1 MTIRVSRLSTWLA
14 ERATIIIVSAVVAT
28 AILAI
33 PFLTMRPESSASQE
47 PTGEVFAAR
56 DAIEDRFASSVFTTF
71 LIIEDREGDLLRVEP
86 LLGLLAAEDGLR
98 ASSDIGPSLFEYF
111 DSTDEVRFVGMRT
124 IADILDERLPDGLIG
139 ATDADVK
146 EAAAGLIA
154 ERGLQMLGLSA
165 LTESV
170 GGIPIS
176 PAILTSVLSD
186 ADVLGFADAGVRI
199 GSDTEPE
206 QYSRD
211 VLATVRGDGQS
222 YRAWG
227 IAIDVNLTAAEQGEA
242 AGPFIGF
249 TILAVLIIVGLT
261 FRSYWVLAVSGA
273 ALAAL
278 IIWLQ
283 GISNLVGLQDD
294 LILSLIVP
302 IAMISFGVDFAF
314 HSVGRYRETR
324 LGGLVPRPAFKVG
337 FAAVAGALVL
347 ALASDTAAFLAN
359 TSAGI
364 ESIVQFGVGAA
375 IALVAAFLLL
385 GVVTP
390 LAVMKIEERV
400 GGPRTSR
407 RGAAVAGAIG
417 AGSLAMTSVLLSVFI
432 FPAGGV
438 VALGLYLAVAVYL
451 PYRLAPTAAPAAGE
465 PPPSGPGRA
474 ARIIG
479 AAVAA
484 VTRRR
489 SVVLL
494 AVAVLTI
501 GAAVLALRVETD
513 FDVKDFFAA
522 DSEFVVSL
530 DKLDEHGGE
539 AAGEPADVL
548 IVADLTNPAIV
559 LRVRKFADDFGSLD
573 STRFGRD
580 DSGNIDIQTGVLAV
594 LDDVWASPVAAG
606 LVAQQTGVTLTDDNA
621 DGVPDTASQLA
632 AVYEV
637 TRRTGIPFD
646 VVNLVQTPDDVRSVL
661 AMDEQG
667 TATRFA
673 VGLPGSRSVENITAA
688 REDLEPL
695 LLRYGLAVVV
705 PILIVVTWLYAFMFV
720 AGFAIN
726 LVTATIGAVSIGIG
740 IDFAIHFAVRYR
752 EELSRG
758 GHRYEAV
765 RAAGEGTGVT
775 LAASAA
781 SSIVGF
787 AILAL
792 APMPLFASY
801 GLLTAV
807 MIAMAL
813 AASLLVLPALLTL
826 ITRDTE
832 VVSTRG
838 VERESIPT

>member
-1 MTIRVSRLSTWLA
+1 M
-14 ERATIIIVSAVVAT
+14 
-28 AILAI
+28 
-33 PFLTMRPESSASQE
+33 
-47 PTGEVFAAR
+47 
-56 DAIEDRFASSVFTTF
+56 
-71 LIIEDREGDLLRVEP
+71 
-86 LLGLLAAEDGLR
+86 
-98 ASSDIGPSLFEYF
+98 
-111 DSTDEVRFVGMRT
+111 
-124 IADILDERLPDGLIG
+124 
-139 ATDADVK
+139 
-146 EAAAGLIA
+146 
-154 ERGLQMLGLSA
+154 
-165 LTESV
+165 
-170 GGIPIS
+170 
-176 PAILTSVLSD
+176 
-186 ADVLGFADAGVRI
+186 
-199 GSDTEPE
+199 
-206 QYSRD
+206 
-211 VLATVRGDGQS
+211 
-222 YRAWG
+222 
-227 IAIDVNLTAAEQGEA
+227 
-242 AGPFIGF
+242 
-249 TILAVLIIVGLT
+249 
-261 FRSYWVLAVSGA
+261 
-273 ALAAL
+273 AAL

-302 IAMISFGVDFAF
+302 IAMISFGVGFAF

-451 PYRLAPTAAPAAGE
+451 PYRLVPTAAPAAGE

-637 TRRTGIPFD
+637 TRGTGIPFD

-695 LLRYGLAVVV
+695 LASLESDLVALDPKADVVFTGGPITRQESLDAVSRALQVSLPIAVVLCLLIATGFMRSLRYGLAVVV